1 MINNVTKVQKE
12 MFLALAKKYD
22 ADVYKIVARGNAET
36 IEITDDGELAEIELF
51 ADKIV
56 TLVGNDYPDDD
67 GADRDINDDAVAVA
81 FLCSRV
87 ISDYRKQGKTNQL
100 N

>member
-12 MFLALAKKYD
+12 MFLKLAKEYD
-22 ADVYKIVARGNAET
+22 PDVYKIVVRGNAET
-36 IEITDDGELAEIELF
+36 IEVTTGDELAEIELF

-56 TLVGNDYPDDD
+56 SLVGNDYPDDE

-87 ISDYRKQGKTNQL
+87 INDYKKQTTK
-100 N
+100 